1 VKVHDAR
8 DGFNDLKPEFL
19 SGGQFPWIWILVG
32 LVVVLLFIKLRKGKV
47 KEIVPARKSLSDYL
61 SELESLKLK
70 INTGVEAPKILSAEG
85 SLILRRFLFD
95 RTKVSILEST
105 PQESEKLLENNGRFS
120 QETSKEIAKL
130 LLQLESIS
138 FSEQKG
144 EVDAIQSK
152 ALQLLNHCA
161 LILQKVETGLPGDLV

>member
-1 VKVHDAR
+1 MKVHDAR
-8 DGFNDLKPEFL
+8 DGFNDLKPEFIL
-19 SGGQFPWIWILVG
+19 ADQFPWIWILVG
-32 LVVVLLFIKLRKGKV
+32 LAVVLLFIKLRKRKV
-47 KEIVPARKSLSDYL
+47 KEIVPAQKSLSDYL

-70 INTGVEAPKILSAEG
+70 INTGVEAPKALSGEG

-105 PQESEKLLENNGRFS
+105 PQESEKLLMNNGRFS

-138 FSEQKG
+138 FSEQKS

-152 ALQLLNHCA
+152 ALQLFSHCA